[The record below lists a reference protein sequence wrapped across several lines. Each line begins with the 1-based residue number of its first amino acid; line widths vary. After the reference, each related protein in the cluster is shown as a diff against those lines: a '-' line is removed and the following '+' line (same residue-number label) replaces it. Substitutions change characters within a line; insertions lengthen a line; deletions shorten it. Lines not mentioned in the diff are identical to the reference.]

1 MRESERRSQAGSQ
14 GGQGEGSEAKRPDF
28 LESNTASR
36 ASRRPARDHSCCS
49 LRFSRH
55 LCSYAEIVGERL

>member
-1 MRESERRSQAGSQ
+1 MGGMQAQRQAGSQ
-14 GGQGEGSEAKRPDF
+14 GGQGEVREAKRPDL